1 MRNVATFN
9 VLHYNVQSLPTPAS
23 NTRSNFNHSS
33 QRTGEMASI
42 INPEDFVSLLLRC
55 KMSLH
60 ITDKKKW
67 LPLSNL
73 PSPDNFSSTLL
84 LFIFTS
90 SFLLSVCLPRSLL
103 FPPLTDSVWVQFLLL
118 RLKRGISQHG
128 ATQPGN
134 FPNQGEQSATTLFFF
149 IIIT

>member
-1 MRNVATFN
+1 MRNVATLN

-23 NTRSNFNHSS
+23 NTRSNSFLSKNG
-33 QRTGEMASI
+33 RMASI
-42 INPEDFVSLLLRC
+42 IKPEDFVSLLLHC

-73 PSPDNFSSTLL
+73 PSSDNFSSTLL

-90 SFLLSVCLPRSLL
+90 SFLLSVCLLRSLL

-118 RLKRGISQHG
+118 RLKRSISQHG